1 MICFLSVDFFAG
13 DHSSDLGRTL
23 GKELLYFPDKSGIL
37 FNHTFGKTLRGDA
50 LNTFSIRRCENLDIC
65 PVYNFERYMSIC
77 KLLKVDLRSGF
88 LFRSTKGSSVTAEP
102 FLGSAVY
109 NRLKFYLGALGLDSG
124 ETPHSLRAGCSITL
138 SLLGVPEGAILKH
151 IGWRSA
157 SMLHHYTDLR
167 EVTRPDSPGAVLAAS
182 SAKSV

>member
-1 MICFLSVDFFAG
+1 
-13 DHSSDLGRTL
+13 
-23 GKELLYFPDKSGIL
+23 
-37 FNHTFGKTLRGDA
+37 
-50 LNTFSIRRCENLDIC
+50 
-65 PVYNFERYMSIC
+65 MSIC

-124 ETPHSLRAGCSITL
+124 ETPHGLRAGCSITL

-167 EVTRPDSPGAVLAAS
+167 EVTRPDSPGAVPAAS
-182 SAKSV
+182 SAKSVSAGVLAPYNSYDLSLFTSPLV